1 MIKTSTKI
9 IKKIMIFLFPVF
21 IIMIFSITVFY
32 YLQIRELTEKSLEN
46 SLKSIATTAISSL
59 DGNMLEKIT
68 RKSDYNNDVYNT
80 IHTILKRVSDNN
92 NLEKNGVKILRLK
105 GNFTS
110 YIVTS
115 DSKNYINEE
124 YNLWFEMNSTFNS
137 GSINIKKAYLRY
149 GKTYI
154 SCFAPIKNDM
164 NQIIGILEV
173 DKVIDSYLPSIFN
186 FLIFPFVLTLFIL
199 AAGIIILKI
208 LLRPFQRVIN
218 SYVEFFKKVLSEK
231 SNTDDI
237 QIENGYLTELNK
249 SFEELKLELTKRY
262 GSSEDK
268 EKLQRQIKEMLRIVN
283 TAANGDFTVNAQV
296 TADTLGVLADSFNL
310 MISDLSNL
318 IRDVKKGVE
327 HVSKFTKKT
336 LETTTTM
343 ANGATNQAKEIE
355 HINKLAKDM
364 VKVAGDTSN
373 SAVRASQSA
382 QLAKQVAEKGG
393 SVLKKS
399 IDSMHHIR
407 EAVLETSKRVK
418 LLGETSG
425 RIGEITEFIS
435 YIANRTNLLSLN
447 ASIEAAKA
455 GEEGRGFTIVADEV
469 RKLATRSKHA
479 VQEINKLIED
489 IKSGTSDAV
498 RAMEQGNKEV
508 AEGTKMVDEA
518 GNALREILKAVDIS
532 TTSVEE
538 ISKATKQQF
547 KSNEDIV
554 NIMERIANIAHKT
567 AEGAKESEKEI
578 TQLESLSKSLNNAV
592 AKFNLAQQ

>member
-1 MIKTSTKI
+1 MLKTSNQI
-9 IKKIMIFLFPVF
+9 IKKIIIFLFPV
-21 IIMIFSITVFY
+21 IIIIIFSISVFY
-32 YLQIRELTEKSLEN
+32 YLQILDLTEN
-46 SLKSIATTAISSL
+46 SLEENLKSVAVTTVAHL
-59 DGNMLEKIT
+59 NGDMFEQIT
-68 RKSDYNNDVYNT
+68 KKEDYNNEIYKKIYEV
-80 IHTILKRVSDNN
+80 LKRIRDNN
-92 NLEKNGVKILRLK
+92 NLEKNAVKTLRLK
-105 GNFTS
+105 GNFTN

-115 DSKNYINEE
+115 EERNYINVEF
-124 YNLWFEMNSTFNS
+124 NLWFEMNSTFNS
-137 GSINIKKAYLRY
+137 GTVNVKKSYKRS

-154 SCFAPIKNDM
+154 SSFAPIKNSH
-164 NQIIGILEV
+164 NQIVGILQV
-173 DKVIDSYLPSIFN
+173 DKVIDHYLPSLFDFIF
-186 FLIFPFVLTLFIL
+186 FPLVIAFIL
-199 AAGIIILKI
+199 VVSGFIILKI
-208 LLRPFQRVIN
+208 ILRPFQKVIEA
-218 SYVEFFKKVLSEK
+218 YAEFFKKISSEK
-231 SNTDDI
+231 FGADDI
-237 QIENGYLTELNK
+237 QVENGYLAELNK
-249 SFEELKLELTKRY
+249 GIEELKLELTKRY

-283 TAANGDFTVNAQV
+283 TAANGDFTVSAEV

-310 MISDLSNL
+310 MVADLSEL
-318 IRDVKKGVE
+318 VRDVKKGVE
-327 HVSKFTKKT
+327 HVSNFTRKT

-373 SAVRASQSA
+373 SANRASQSA

-393 SVLKKS
+393 IVLKKS
-399 IDSMHHIR
+399 IDAMYHIK

-418 LLGETSG
+418 LLGETSS
-425 RIGEITEFIS
+425 RIGEITEFMS
-435 YIANRTNLLSLN
+435 YVANRTNLLSLN

-469 RKLATRSKHA
+469 RKLATRSKNA

-489 IKSGTSDAV
+489 IQTGTSDAV
-498 RAMEQGNKEV
+498 MAMERGNKEV

-518 GNALREILKAVDIS
+518 GDALREILKAVEIS

-554 NIMERIANIAHKT
+554 SIMERIANIAQKT
-567 AEGAKESEKEI
+567 AEGARESEKEI
-578 TQLESLSKSLNNAV
+578 TQLESLSKTLNDAV